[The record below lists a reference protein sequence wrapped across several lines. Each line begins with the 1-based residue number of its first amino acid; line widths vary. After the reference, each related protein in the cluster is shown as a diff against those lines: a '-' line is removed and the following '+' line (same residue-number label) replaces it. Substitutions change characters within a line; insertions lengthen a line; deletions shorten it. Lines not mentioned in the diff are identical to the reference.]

1 MTERLRVAVLFG
13 GRSGEHEISLTSA
26 ANVMAALEDRH
37 DVVPIGIDRQG
48 KWLAGP
54 EVHQSLSQGKPI
66 AGVEPGQALASAAG
80 RIDVV
85 FPVLHGT
92 YGEDGSLQGLLE
104 MAGLP
109 YVGCGVLASA
119 LAMDKVMS
127 KRVFRD
133 QGLPIA
139 DYTWFRSEEWP
150 GAKPEEV
157 EAICGYPCFV
167 KPANLG
173 SSVGVSKAHDA
184 VELEPA
190 VQLAAR

>member
-1 MTERLRVAVLFG
+1 
-13 GRSGEHEISLTSA
+13 
-26 ANVMAALEDRH
+26 MA
-37 DVVPIGIDRQG
+37 
-48 KWLAGP
+48 
-54 EVHQSLSQGKPI
+54 S
-66 AGVEPGQALASAAG
+66 
-80 RIDVV
+80 
-85 FPVLHGT
+85 
-92 YGEDGSLQGLLE
+92 
-104 MAGLP
+104 LP

-139 DYTWFRSEEWP
+139 DYTWFRSEEWR

-190 VQLAAR
+190 VQLAARFDAKVVVERAVPDAREIECAVLGNEHPQVSVPGEIVPSREFYDYAAKYVDGTSQLLIPAPLEPVLVASIQQTAIRAFQAVDATSL